1 MAETDTGFLFSAKF
15 SDDISMAVKPAISS
29 VKELSAN
36 VKVLGDAFKAESAAN
51 KAFTMTIGE
60 ARTMFEAGGRSLNVM
75 RAALKDAGAS
85 ALDTKLIMAQL
96 NKELVAGRKEALG
109 FTDAAKRGADATR
122 GLVVTLGD
130 AIGVVKELGALIA
143 EPFKA
148 LNEFGNK
155 AQEAF
160 AEKINTLRAYN
171 ALLGDSKKA
180 AAEFQWAQGFAM
192 ANPFT
197 SSEVEDVQKRM
208 IASGMSTE
216 QARAATAGIM
226 DLATLK
232 GTGVEGKKALGAG
245 SAMFAEVGEQGLSLR
260 TLRALSQDFGL
271 SMTRIEVELAKLV
284 GEKTDEAG
292 LERLRKRI
300 SKGEWSGEAGGRQ
313 GQLAV
318 LNMVKGLVGEKNLG
332 EFAMGGANTVEVAQ
346 SNQAEQLKN
355 LLKTFDSEALPGV
368 AAYKEALK
376 EQGVLFNSNTEA
388 GDKMSAMLQDL
399 SSSSF
404 QMKTVWENFTNGFL
418 ESFAATWTQA
428 SAEAGTGEDGIKSL
442 SDAMKSM
449 GEVLGG
455 LAGPMR
461 DTMEFFKDL
470 GPVFTAVGVAVTTVF
485 AAVKSFVSGLV
496 YTASALGESV
506 NDLLHGRVGKVKENF
521 KLAAKMAGEADE
533 EGANSILA
541 AAGFSSYAHRLPQ
554 GMRPGLKGAE
564 GTVADFGGGKK
575 HNKRGGKGGTYG
587 DFMGGDWDISE
598 GGAWAPGAGG
608 AAPWGS
614 AAASD
619 AVMPSVASVDSYP
632 SQVAR
637 SMVAASSPPSTIT
650 VEHVDI
656 HIEGARMSGEEI
668 GDAVANAL
676 RGIGRHARNPSPA
689 SL

>member
-51 KAFTMTIGE
+51 KSFTMTLGE
-60 ARTMFEAGGRSLNVM
+60 ARTMFESGGRSLNVM

-130 AIGVVKELGALIA
+130 AIGVVKELGMLIA

-180 AAEFQWAQGFAM
+180 MAEFQWAQGFAM

-208 IASGMSTE
+208 IASGMGTE

-232 GTGVEGKKALGAG
+232 GTGVEGKKALNAGA
-245 SAMFAEVGEQGLSLR
+245 SMFAEVGEQGLSLR
-260 TLRALSQDFGL
+260 TMRALSQDFGL
-271 SMTRIEVELAKLV
+271 SMTRIEVELAKIV
-284 GEKTDEAG
+284 GEKTDEEG

-355 LLKTFDSEALPGV
+355 LLKTFDSEVLPGV
-368 AAYKEALK
+368 TAYKEALK
-376 EQGVLFNSNTEA
+376 EQGMLFNSNTLA
-388 GDKMSAMLQDL
+388 GDAMSRTLQDL

-404 QMKTVWENFTNGFL
+404 QAKTVWESFVNGFL
-418 ESFAATWTQA
+418 EGFVSTWNQAA
-428 SAEAGTGEDGIKSL
+428 AEAGNGEEGIKTL
-442 SDAMKSM
+442 SETMKDM
-449 GEVLGG
+449 GSVIGG
-455 LAGPMR
+455 LAGPVR
-461 DTMEFFKDL
+461 DTLEFFKELSPVVTVL
-470 GPVFTAVGVAVTTVF
+470 GTALTTLVTIVKGTVTSVVAYTT
-485 AAVKSFVSGLV
+485 
-496 YTASALGESV
+496 ALADSV
-506 NDLLHGRVGKVKENF
+506 MHPTKARENF
-521 KLAAKMAGEADE
+521 KIAGEISAEAWE
-533 EGANSILA
+533 EGARSIAA
-541 AAGFSSYAHRLPQ
+541 AAGVSGARKMLPR
-554 GMRPGLKGAE
+554 GDRPGVKAPE
-564 GTVADFGGGKK
+564 PTVADFGGGKK
-575 HNKRGGKGGTYG
+575 HKKKGGKGGVYG
-587 DFMGGDWDISE
+587 DFMGGDWDIAE
-598 GGAWAPGAGG
+598 GGSWTPGAGG

-614 AAASD
+614 AEASPAVAA
-619 AVMPSVASVDSYP
+619 AMAGVASADAYP
-632 SQVAR
+632 SQVSA
-637 SMVAASSPPSTIT
+637 SMAQPSGGKAAIV
-650 VEHVDI
+650 VENVEI
-656 HIEGARMSGEEI
+656 IIEGSRMSAQEV
-668 GDAVANAL
+668 GDAVADAL
-676 RGIGRHARNPSPA
+676 RGIGRHSRNPSPA
-689 SL
+689 RI